1 MVAVVAYVRTVRT
14 ASGARAVQIVH
25 SQRAGSRDIEHL
37 GSAHT
42 DADWE
47 LLVAAARRKIA
58 AGQGELDLRL
68 PDSPAS
74 SGGVLPITGSRMGVL
89 VDALEHAYRV
99 LGFETAARRDEVF
112 RKLVLARIIEPT
124 SKLDSLRVLAEAG
137 IEPPSYRTVKRRLRV
152 YAGLPPEGPLTG
164 KDTDDGALGE
174 VDEVHEVEAI
184 EPVVDPAGGPWRAR
198 LAKACGEH
206 VGLGPATYCL
216 YDVTTLHFETHEG
229 DGFRESGF
237 SKERRVEPQ
246 ITVGLLTDAAGFP
259 LMVHAFEGNRGET
272 TTMVPVLREFM
283 AAHQLTDIVVVA
295 DAGMISEAN
304 WRAIEE
310 LGWSFILGARTPQV
324 PTVVQ
329 KWRDAHPGQGI
340 PDGHVF
346 TRPWPA
352 APSDRRRDHTY
363 FYAYSASRARK
374 TLHGIDEQVRKAE
387 QAVAGKTAV
396 KRNRFVT
403 LSGAK
408 KTVNRDLEAKAR
420 ALAGIKGYVTD
431 LDDPTAEHVI
441 STYSALLNVEKS
453 FRMTKSDL
461 AARPVFH
468 HVRHSIEAHLTIVFA
483 ALAVSRWIEN
493 ATGWSIRKF
502 VKTARRYRH
511 VTIRAGD
518 QTITAADPLPADL
531 QAALDLIHGTH

>member
-1 MVAVVAYVRTVRT
+1 MVLVVAYVRTVKT

-25 SQRAGSRDIEHL
+25 SQRGGARDIEHL

-47 LLVAAARRKIA
+47 LLVAAARQKIA

-68 PDSPAS
+68 PDSPANA
-74 SGGVLPITGSRMGVL
+74 GGPLPITGSRMGVL
-89 VDALEHAYRV
+89 VDALEHAYRA
-99 LGFETAARRDEVF
+99 LGFERAARQDEVF
-112 RKLVLARIIEPT
+112 KQLVLARIIEPT

-137 IEPPSYRTVKRRLRV
+137 IDAPSYATLKRRLRV
-152 YAGLPPEGPLTG
+152 YAGLPARGLPPIALDD
-164 KDTDDGALGE
+164 DTD
-174 VDEVHEVEAI
+174 EA
-184 EPVVDPAGGPWRAR
+184 EATTSLVVDPAGGSWRAR
-198 LAKACGEH
+198 LAKACAEH

-237 SKERRVEPQ
+237 SKERRLEPQ
-246 ITVGLLTDAAGFP
+246 ITVGLLTDQAGFP

-272 TTMVPVLREFM
+272 TTMVPVLQAFM
-283 AAHQLTDIVVVA
+283 TAHQLTDIVIVA

-304 WRAIEE
+304 WRAIEA
-310 LGWSFILGARTPQV
+310 LGWSFVLGARMTDIPI
-324 PTVVQ
+324 VVQ
-329 KWRDAHPGQGI
+329 KWREQHPDQQI

-352 APSDRRRDHTY
+352 APSDKRRDHTY
-363 FYAYSASRARK
+363 YYAYSAARAKR

-387 QAVAGKTAV
+387 QAVAGKTSI
-396 KRNRFVT
+396 KRNRFVRLT
-403 LSGAK
+403 GAT
-408 KTVNRDLEAKAR
+408 KTVNRDLETRAR
-420 ALAGIKGYVTD
+420 ALAGIKAYVTN
-431 LDDPTAEHVI
+431 LDDPSAEHVI
-441 STYSALLNVEKS
+441 ATYSALLNVEKS

-493 ATGWSIRKF
+493 KTGWSIKKF
-502 VKTARRYRH
+502 VTTTRRYRE
-511 VTIRAGD
+511 VTIAAGG
-518 QTITAADPLPADL
+518 QTITAADPLPDDL
-531 QAALDLIHGTH
+531 QAAIDLIHRPH